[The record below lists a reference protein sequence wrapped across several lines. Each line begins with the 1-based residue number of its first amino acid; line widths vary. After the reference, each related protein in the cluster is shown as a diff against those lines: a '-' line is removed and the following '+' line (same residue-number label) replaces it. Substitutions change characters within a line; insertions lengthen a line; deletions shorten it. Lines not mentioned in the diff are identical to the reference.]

1 MRCLV
6 RGASA
11 VRRFG
16 LDCHYL
22 LLRRLCISMNRGED
36 NTWKLL
42 HAFWGGARADIVPGS
57 QHEQQAEHF
66 WCWLTHLDVHNCST
80 WTHTVHARACVA
92 FTVRIPILMS
102 QRSFHCPAPVRPS
115 RRKYWATARIARYLM
130 LARHQVIPNPTVQ
143 LQADYIRAGRP
154 LYHATVM
161 ANVWSSLPCLAY
173 LPALPHDCNGKC
185 VSLRWCWT
193 SRQARRL
200 SSGSR
205 LQSQLANASLPGSS
219 VNSQC
224 FLWSKTPK
232 SCGMNKPS
240 CPFYSWPSNKINI
253 I

>member
-1 MRCLV
+1 MPSEVV
-6 RGASA
+6 RAQT
-11 VRRFG
+11 
-16 LDCHYL
+16 
-22 LLRRLCISMNRGED
+22 LCPAH
-36 NTWKLL
+36 NTNNKPNT
-42 HAFWGGARADIVPGS
+42 FDADWHTWMYTIVPL
-57 QHEQQAEHF
+57 EHTRYMHGHVLPLPWEF
-66 WCWLTHLDVHNCST
+66 QSWRHSVAST
-80 WTHTVHARACVA
+80 APPPWGQVEENTEPHSTYCQVFNACK
-92 FTVRIPILMS
+92 TSSDTKI
-102 QRSFHCPAPVRPS
+102 
-115 RRKYWATARIARYLM
+115 
-130 LARHQVIPNPTVQ
+130 PTVQ